1 MNILIGIGGIVI
13 ILVLAVALSMSP
25 LKIRLRVVVP
35 AFLLQA
41 AIAAL
46 VLYVPAGRA
55 AIEAAAGG
63 VDVLLGYSKAGI
75 NMVFG
80 GLVGDNVVVFA
91 INVLPIIVF
100 FSALV
105 SVLYYFRIIQLFVR
119 WVGGFLQLVLGID
132 RVEAFYAA
140 ANILLGQSESPLVVR
155 AYLPQLSD
163 RQIFTLMTTGL
174 AGVAGS
180 ILAAYAQMGVKTE
193 YLLAAAFMSAPGGLL
208 MGKLM
213 APTPPPAKDPPKPD
227 TDLETGAEAEP
238 VAGDTPIKAVPDAHE
253 KHDNLILAIFNGT
266 QDGVKLAVA
275 VGAMLITFVALI
287 ALCNGILGGI
297 AGLFGYPD
305 LTFQKILGWVFSPIM
320 YMLNVPWSESVTA
333 GGFFGEK
340 LILNE
345 FVAYADYSK
354 VMTTLSEHTQLVITF
369 ALCGFANISSIAIQ
383 MGVLGVLVPEKL
395 PAIARMG
402 PRAVLAGSLANLM
415 SAALASLMLTISG
428 G

>member
-1 MNILIGIGGIVI
+1 MQHILIGIGGIAA
-13 ILVLAVALSMSP
+13 ILVVAAALSYSP
-25 LKIRLRVVVP
+25 LGIRPRVVVP

-55 AIEAAAGG
+55 AIAGAAAG
-63 VDVLLGYSKAGI
+63 VDVLLGYSRAGI
-75 NMVFG
+75 EMVFG
-80 GLVGDNVVVFA
+80 GLATAPNIGSFA

-105 SVLYYFRIIQLFVR
+105 SVLYYLRIIPLFVR
-119 WVGGFLQLVLGID
+119 WVGGFFQLVLGID

-155 AYLPQLSD
+155 AYLNTLSD

-180 ILAAYAQMGVKTE
+180 ILAAYAQMGIKTE

-208 MGKLM
+208 MGKIF
-213 APTPPPAKDPPKPD
+213 APTPPPEKAPAAGGEPAIVA
-227 TDLETGAEAEP
+227 AE
-238 VAGDTPIKAVPDAHE
+238 E
-253 KHDNLILAIFNGT
+253 KHDNLISAIFSGT
-266 QDGVKLAVA
+266 QVGVKLAVA
-275 VGAMLITFVALI
+275 VGAMLISFVALI
-287 ALCNGILGGI
+287 ALCNGILGGV

-305 LTFQKILGWVFSPIM
+305 LTFQKILGWVFAPIM
-320 YMLNVPWSESVTA
+320 YLLNVPWSEAVAA

-340 LILNE
+340 LVLNE
-345 FVAYADYSK
+345 FVAFADLSK
-354 VMTTLSEHTQLVITF
+354 TLNTLTPHTQLVVTF

-395 PAIARMG
+395 SAIARMG

-415 SAALASLMLTISG
+415 SAALASLMLTIAG
-428 G
+428 N

>member
-1 MNILIGIGGIVI
+1 MEKIGIGIGGILI
-13 ILVLAVALSMSP
+13 ILVVAIALSRAP
-25 LKIRLRVVVP
+25 LKIRPRVVIA

-46 VLYVPAGRA
+46 VLYVPLGRDAIAGA
-55 AIEAAAGG
+55 AHG
-63 VDVLLGYSKAGI
+63 VDLLLGYSRAGI
-75 NMVFG
+75 EMVFG
-80 GLVGDNVVVFA
+80 GLATTPSIGSFA
-91 INVLPIIVF
+91 LNVLPIIVF

-105 SVLYYFRIIQLFVR
+105 SVLYYFKIIQLFVK
-119 WVGGFLQLVLGID
+119 WVGGFFQLVLGVD

-155 AYLPQLSD
+155 AYLPRLSEQ
-163 RQIFTLMTTGL
+163 QIFTLMTTGM

-180 ILAAYAQMGVKTE
+180 ILAAYAQMGIKTE

-213 APTPPPAKDPPKPD
+213 SPTPPPAPEGTAEDAPAVTALEGE
-227 TDLETGAEAEP
+227 TDG
-238 VAGDTPIKAVPDAHE
+238 GGHKTPN
-253 KHDNLILAIFNGT
+253 NLILAIFNGT

-287 ALCNGILGGI
+287 ALCNGVLGGI
-297 AGLFGYPD
+297 AGLFGHPE
-305 LTFQKILGWVFSPIM
+305 LTFQMILGWAFAPLM
-320 YMLNVPWSESVTA
+320 YMLNVPWSEAVTA

-345 FVAYADYSK
+345 FVAFADYSK
-354 VMTTLSEHTQLVITF
+354 VMASISPHTQVVITF

-383 MGVLGVLVPEKL
+383 MGVLGVLTPDKL

>member
-1 MNILIGIGGIVI
+1 
-13 ILVLAVALSMSP
+13 
-25 LKIRLRVVVP
+25 
-35 AFLLQA
+35 
-41 AIAAL
+41 
-46 VLYVPAGRA
+46 
-55 AIEAAAGG
+55 
-63 VDVLLGYSKAGI
+63 
-75 NMVFG
+75 MVFG
-80 GLVGDNVVVFA
+80 GLATTPSIGSFA
-91 INVLPIIVF
+91 LNVLPIIVF

-105 SVLYYFRIIQLFVR
+105 SVLYYFKIIQLFVK
-119 WVGGFLQLVLGID
+119 WVGGFFQLVLGVD

-155 AYLPQLSD
+155 AYLPRLSEQ
-163 RQIFTLMTTGL
+163 QIFTLMTTGM

-180 ILAAYAQMGVKTE
+180 ILAAYAQMGIKTE

-213 APTPPPAKDPPKPD
+213 SPTPPPAPEGTAEDAPAVTALEGE
-227 TDLETGAEAEP
+227 TDGEGHK
-238 VAGDTPIKAVPDAHE
+238 TPN
-253 KHDNLILAIFNGT
+253 NLILAIFNGT

-287 ALCNGILGGI
+287 ALCNGVLGGI
-297 AGLFGYPD
+297 AGLFGHPE
-305 LTFQKILGWVFSPIM
+305 LTFQMILGWAFAPLM
-320 YMLNVPWSESVTA
+320 YMLNVPWSEAVTA

-345 FVAYADYSK
+345 FVAFADYSK
-354 VMTTLSEHTQLVITF
+354 VMAGISPHTQVVITF

-383 MGVLGVLVPEKL
+383 MGVLGVLVPGKL

-428 G
+428 V

>member
-1 MNILIGIGGIVI
+1 MEKIAIGVGGILI
-13 ILVLAVALSMSP
+13 ILVVAIALSRAP
-25 LKIRLRVVVP
+25 LKIRPRVVIP

-46 VLYVPAGRA
+46 VLYVPVGRDAIAGA
-55 AIEAAAGG
+55 AHG
-63 VDVLLGYSKAGI
+63 VDLLLGYSRAGI
-75 NMVFG
+75 EMVFG
-80 GLVGDNVVVFA
+80 GLATTPSIGSFA
-91 INVLPIIVF
+91 LNVLPIIVF

-105 SVLYYFRIIQLFVR
+105 SVLYYFKIIQLFVK
-119 WVGGFLQLVLGID
+119 WVGGFLQLVLGVD

-155 AYLPQLSD
+155 AYLPRLTEQ
-163 RQIFTLMTTGL
+163 QIFTLMTTGM

-213 APTPPPAKDPPKPD
+213 SPTPPPPKGG
-227 TDLETGAEAEP
+227 TMEEEP
-238 VAGDTPIKAVPDAHE
+238 AVTPIEGDAHGGHE
-253 KHDNLILAIFNGT
+253 KPNNLILAIFNGT

-275 VGAMLITFVALI
+275 VGAMLVTFVALI
-287 ALCNGILGGI
+287 ALCNGILGGV
-297 AGLFGYPD
+297 AGLFGYPQ
-305 LTFQKILGWVFSPIM
+305 LTFQGILGWVFAPLM
-320 YMLNVPWSESVTA
+320 YMLNVPWSEAVTA

-345 FVAYADYSK
+345 FVAFADYSK
-354 VMTTLSEHTQLVITF
+354 TMASISPHTQVVITF

-383 MGVLGVLVPEKL
+383 MGVLGVLTPEKL

-402 PRAVLAGSLANLM
+402 PRAVIAGSLANLM

-428 G
+428 V

>member
-1 MNILIGIGGIVI
+1 MQHILIGIAGVAA
-13 ILVLAVALSMSP
+13 ILVVAVALSYSP
-25 LKIRLRVVVP
+25 LKIRLRVVIP

-55 AIEAAAGG
+55 AIAAAAAG
-63 VDVLLGYSKAGI
+63 VDVLLGYSRAGI
-75 NMVFG
+75 EMVFG
-80 GLVGDNVVVFA
+80 GLATAPNVASFA

-105 SVLYYFRIIQLFVR
+105 SVLYYFGIVQLFVR

-155 AYLPQLSD
+155 AYLHTLSD

-180 ILAAYAQMGVKTE
+180 ILAAYAQMGIRTE

-208 MGKLM
+208 MGKIF
-213 APTPPPAKDPPKPD
+213 APTPPPAKAPA
-227 TDLETGAEAEP
+227 AEGGP
-238 VAGDTPIKAVPDAHE
+238 VVVAVEE
-253 KHDNLILAIFNGT
+253 KHDNLISAVFAGT

-275 VGAMLITFVALI
+275 VGAMLISFVALI
-287 ALCNGILGGI
+287 ALCNGILGGV

-305 LTFQKILGWVFSPIM
+305 LTFQKILGWVFAPIM
-320 YMLNVPWSESVTA
+320 YLLNVPWSEAVAA

-340 LILNE
+340 LVLNE
-345 FVAYADYSK
+345 FVAFADLSK
-354 VMTTLSEHTQLVITF
+354 TLNTLTPHTQLVVTF

-383 MGVLGVLVPEKL
+383 MGVLSVLVPEKL
-395 PAIARMG
+395 SAIARMG

-415 SAALASLMLTISG
+415 SAALASLMLTIAG

>member
-1 MNILIGIGGIVI
+1 MQHIAIGIGGIVA
-13 ILVLAVALSMSP
+13 ILVVAVALSYSP
-25 LKIRLRVVVP
+25 LKIRLRVVIP

-55 AIEAAAGG
+55 AIATAAGG
-63 VDVLLGYSKAGI
+63 VDILLGYSRAGI
-75 NMVFG
+75 EMVFG
-80 GLVGDNVVVFA
+80 GLATAPNVGSFA

-105 SVLYYFRIIQLFVR
+105 SVLYYFRIIQVFVR
-119 WVGGFLQLVLGID
+119 WVGGFFQLVLGID

-155 AYLPQLSD
+155 AYLNTLSD

-180 ILAAYAQMGVKTE
+180 ILAAYAQMGIKTE

-208 MGKLM
+208 MGKIF
-213 APTPPPAKDPPKPD
+213 APTPAPAKTPPD
-227 TDLETGAEAEP
+227 GEP
-238 VAGDTPIKAVPDAHE
+238 AIVATEE
-253 KHDNLILAIFNGT
+253 KHENLISAIFSGT

-275 VGAMLITFVALI
+275 VGAMLISFVALI

-305 LTFQKILGWVFSPIM
+305 LTFQKILGWVFAPIM
-320 YMLNVPWSESVTA
+320 YLLNVPWSEAVTA

-345 FVAYADYSK
+345 FVAFADLSK
-354 VMTTLSEHTQLVITF
+354 TMTNLTLHTQLVITF
-369 ALCGFANISSIAIQ
+369 ALCGFANLSSIAIQ
-383 MGVLGVLVPEKL
+383 MGVLGVLVPDKL
-395 PAIARMG
+395 SVIARMG

-415 SAALASLMLTISG
+415 SAALASLMLTIAG

>member
-1 MNILIGIGGIVI
+1 MQHILIGIGGIAA
-13 ILVLAVALSMSP
+13 ILVVAVALSYSP
-25 LKIRLRVVVP
+25 LKIRPRVVIP

-55 AIEAAAGG
+55 AIAGAAAG
-63 VDVLLGYSKAGI
+63 VDVLLGYSRAGI
-75 NMVFG
+75 EMVFG
-80 GLVGDNVVVFA
+80 GLATAPNVGSFA

-105 SVLYYFRIIQLFVR
+105 SVLYYFKIIQLFVR
-119 WVGGFLQLVLGID
+119 WVGGFFQLVLGID

-155 AYLPQLSD
+155 AYLNTLTD

-180 ILAAYAQMGVKTE
+180 ILAAYAQMGIKTE

-208 MGKLM
+208 MGKIF
-213 APTPPPAKDPPKPD
+213 APTPPPEKTPAVD
-227 TDLETGAEAEP
+227 GEP
-238 VAGDTPIKAVPDAHE
+238 AIVATEE
-253 KHDNLILAIFNGT
+253 KHDNLISAIFSGT

-275 VGAMLITFVALI
+275 VGAMLISFVALI

-305 LTFQKILGWVFSPIM
+305 LTFQKILGWVFAPIM
-320 YMLNVPWSESVTA
+320 YLLNVPWSEAVTA

-345 FVAYADYSK
+345 FVAFADLSK
-354 VMTTLSEHTQLVITF
+354 TMNTLTPHTQLVITF

-395 PAIARMG
+395 STIARMG

-415 SAALASLMLTISG
+415 SAALASLMLTIAG

>member
-1 MNILIGIGGIVI
+1 MQHVLIGLGGIMAI
-13 ILVLAVALSMSP
+13 LAVAAALSYNP
-25 LKIRLRVVVP
+25 TKIRPRVVIP

-41 AIAAL
+41 AIALL

-55 AIEAAAGG
+55 AIAAAAGG
-63 VDVLLGYSKAGI
+63 VDVLLGYSRAGI
-75 NMVFG
+75 EMVFG
-80 GLVGDNVVVFA
+80 GLATGANAGSFA

-105 SVLYYFRIIQLFVR
+105 SVLYYFKVIQLFVR
-119 WVGGFLQLVLGID
+119 WIGGFLQLVLGID

-155 AYLPQLSD
+155 AYLNTLSD

-180 ILAAYAQMGVKTE
+180 VLAAYAQMGIKTE

-208 MGKLM
+208 MGKIV
-213 APTPPPAKDPPKPD
+213 APTPLPEKAATSAGGPAV
-227 TDLETGAEAEP
+227 
-238 VAGDTPIKAVPDAHE
+238 VAVE
-253 KHDNLILAIFNGT
+253 KKYDNLISAVFAGT

-275 VGAMLITFVALI
+275 VGAMLISFVALI
-287 ALCNGILGGI
+287 ALCNGILGGV

-305 LTFQKILGWVFSPIM
+305 LTFQKILGWMFAPIM
-320 YMLNVPWSESVTA
+320 YLLNVPWSEAVAA

-340 LILNE
+340 LVLNE
-345 FVAYADYSK
+345 FVAFADLSK
-354 VMTTLSEHTQLVITF
+354 TVSTLTPRTQLVVTF

-383 MGVLGVLVPEKL
+383 MGVLGVLVPERL
-395 PAIARMG
+395 SAIARMG

-415 SAALASLMLTISG
+415 SAALASLMLTIAG

>member
-1 MNILIGIGGIVI
+1 MQHILIGIGGILA
-13 ILVLAVALSMSP
+13 ILVVAVALSYSP
-25 LKIRLRVVVP
+25 LKIRPRVVIP

-41 AIAAL
+41 GIAGL

-55 AIEAAAGG
+55 AIAAAAGG
-63 VDVLLGYSKAGI
+63 VDILLGYSRAGI
-75 NMVFG
+75 EMVFG
-80 GLVGDNVVVFA
+80 GLATAPNVGSFA

-105 SVLYYFRIIQLFVR
+105 SVLYYFRIIQVFVR
-119 WVGGFLQLVLGID
+119 WVGGFFQLVLGID

-155 AYLPQLSD
+155 AYLNTLSD

-180 ILAAYAQMGVKTE
+180 ILAAYAQMGIKTE

-208 MGKLM
+208 MGKIF
-213 APTPPPAKDPPKPD
+213 APTPPPARD
-227 TDLETGAEAEP
+227 P
-238 VAGDTPIKAVPDAHE
+238 VAAEGEPAIVATEE
-253 KHDNLILAIFNGT
+253 KHDNLISAIFSGT

-275 VGAMLITFVALI
+275 VGAMLISFVALI
-287 ALCNGILGGI
+287 ALCNGILGGV

-305 LTFQKILGWVFSPIM
+305 LTFQKILGWVFAPIM
-320 YMLNVPWSESVTA
+320 YLLNVPWSEAVTA

-345 FVAYADYSK
+345 FVAFADLSK
-354 VMTTLSEHTQLVITF
+354 TMTTLTPHTQLVITF

-395 PAIARMG
+395 SAIARMG

-415 SAALASLMLTISG
+415 SAALASLMLTIAG

>member
-1 MNILIGIGGIVI
+1 MQHILIGIGGIMAI
-13 ILVLAVALSMSP
+13 LAVAAALSYNP
-25 LKIRLRVVVP
+25 TKIRLRVVIP

-41 AIAAL
+41 AIALL

-55 AIEAAAGG
+55 AIAAAAGG
-63 VDVLLGYSKAGI
+63 VDVLLGYSRAGI
-75 NMVFG
+75 EMVFG
-80 GLVGDNVVVFA
+80 GLATGANAGSFA

-105 SVLYYFRIIQLFVR
+105 SVLYYFKVIQLFVR
-119 WVGGFLQLVLGID
+119 WIGGFLQLVLGID

-155 AYLPQLSD
+155 AYLNTLSD

-180 ILAAYAQMGVKTE
+180 VLAAYAQMGIKTE

-208 MGKLM
+208 MGKIF
-213 APTPPPAKDPPKPD
+213 APTPLPEKAATSDDAGPAI
-227 TDLETGAEAEP
+227 
-238 VAGDTPIKAVPDAHE
+238 VAVE
-253 KHDNLILAIFNGT
+253 KKYDNLISAVFAGT

-275 VGAMLITFVALI
+275 VGAMLISFVALI
-287 ALCNGILGGI
+287 ALCNGILGGV

-305 LTFQKILGWVFSPIM
+305 LTFQKILGWLFAPIM
-320 YMLNVPWSESVTA
+320 YLLNVPWSEAVAA

-340 LILNE
+340 LVLNE
-345 FVAYADYSK
+345 FVAFADLSK
-354 VMTTLSEHTQLVITF
+354 TLDTLTPRTQLVVTF

-383 MGVLGVLVPEKL
+383 MGVLGVVVPERL
-395 PAIARMG
+395 SAIARMG

-415 SAALASLMLTISG
+415 SAALASLMLTIAG